1 MKKMVYGS
9 WLFLVLLV
17 VLSLLLA
24 GCKPSVTGR
33 LAGDV
38 PPLRYQQL
46 LACEQGGR
54 SMTECRGASAIT
66 VEQYQAMIAQAG
78 GAPPGAEGAS
88 VDGAQ
93 GGFVIASAAGTPC
106 DSDGATQVSDGLSYT
121 CINVQTAEDPLFNL
135 IPTRDAFIGQRCE
148 NVDSPSQVV
157 HDGGYSNCVSVGEHN
172 EWRLGVNY
180 QCSSNN
186 QCKPNDGCEDGVCK
200 GGIGSVCQIGL
211 LCLSGTCEGGV
222 CAAPPGGGNADA
234 GKAAGEACANNVEC
248 SADLKCVSQV
258 CQTQTCTET
267 DPNNDPVLSGIATL
281 DNSVTNDVLKK
292 DECVEGQNQVRQF
305 SCSPLSG
312 VSASAVPCPQ
322 GTTCQL
328 VDDVAVC
335 QAGAPPGGEK
345 ADSGEACQHTI
356 NCQEGLRC
364 VENICQTQSCS
375 DTDEQDNPAVAGIV
389 TLNNA
394 ISPDMDFKDECN
406 AGGQIRQSLCTQ
418 FGTASYTPFVP
429 CPQGTTCQLNA
440 DGVAVC
446 QAGAPPAGAYGA
458 LCHAD
463 ADCQFGC
470 IINEQ
475 VCNKQNPVAG
485 TFGGACVNGGCT
497 NSAQFS
503 CYQNVC
509 INKANADRLNALPG
523 GNLVRVDRWKSLL
536 SDQPSL
542 TNFPHQDTN
551 IRMDFIPMGDLC
563 GSVTNLIPVT
573 RRDAN
578 YCSFNVNQDNYVRA
592 DGGDV
597 KTLNNYIFFY
607 VPNDQAVSNVRTIE
621 IDAGKDPAEAKK
633 TGFHILTNSL
643 LVPPGQ
649 NGWQWRKYCEFTEN
663 QNEMTCTATINQNVN
678 LIMLARAR
686 WGATSPSAYI
696 KDIRLNK

>member
-66 VEQYQAMIAQAG
+66 VEQYQALVAQAG
-78 GAPPGAEGAS
+78 GAPPELQTHT
-88 VDGAQ
+88 VDIQNSAFPALTINVGDTVIWTNRDQ
-93 GGFVIASAAGTPC
+93 DQHTVTQGVNRDPMGGFNSGDLATDASFSHTFNEAGNFDYFC
-106 DSDGATQVSDGLSYT
+106 RYHNNMNARVVVNAVWQAGGDQGDG
-121 CINVQTAEDPLFNL
+121 EDRRVLGP
-135 IPTRDAFIGQRCE
+135 GQ
-148 NVDSPSQVV
+148 
-157 HDGGYSNCVSVGEHN
+157 
-172 EWRLGVNY
+172 
-180 QCSSNN
+180 
-186 QCKPNDGCEDGVCK
+186 
-200 GGIGSVCQIGL
+200 
-211 LCLSGTCEGGV
+211 
-222 CAAPPGGGNADA
+222 
-234 GKAAGEACANNVEC
+234 ACANNDEC
-248 SADLKCVSQV
+248 AAGLKCMYQV
-258 CQTQTCTET
+258 CQTQSCTET
-267 DPNNDPVLSGIATL
+267 DAENLPLVAGVVTL
-281 DNSVTNDVLKK
+281 DNSVTEDVLKK
-292 DECVEGQNQVRQF
+292 DECVNANQIREWFCPLDGGANARAVACPPGTTCQLNAEGVALCQAGAPPGGAGKPAGEACANNDECAAGLRCLSQICQTQTCADTEGDVGVKDVTIPGTVTVHR
-305 SCSPLSG
+305 SISPDDLIHKDECLPNTPTQITEYFCEDATSTG
-312 VSASAVPCPQ
+312 MEILPCPE

-328 VDDVAVC
+328 VDD
-335 QAGAPPGGEK
+335 
-345 ADSGEACQHTI
+345 
-356 NCQEGLRC
+356 
-364 VENICQTQSCS
+364 
-375 DTDEQDNPAVAGIV
+375 
-389 TLNNA
+389 
-394 ISPDMDFKDECN
+394 
-406 AGGQIRQSLCTQ
+406 
-418 FGTASYTPFVP
+418 
-429 CPQGTTCQLNA
+429 
-440 DGVAVC
+440 VAVC

-470 IINEQ
+470 IIPEQ

-497 NSAQFS
+497 NPAQDS

-509 INKANADRLNALPG
+509 ITKANADRLNALPG
-523 GNLVRVDRWKSLL
+523 GNLVRVDRWRSLL
-536 SDQPSL
+536 SERPVP
-542 TNFPHQDTN
+542 TNFPHQDTVV
-551 IRMDFIPMGDLC
+551 RMDFIPMDNLC
-563 GSVTNLIPVT
+563 EDINNLIPVT